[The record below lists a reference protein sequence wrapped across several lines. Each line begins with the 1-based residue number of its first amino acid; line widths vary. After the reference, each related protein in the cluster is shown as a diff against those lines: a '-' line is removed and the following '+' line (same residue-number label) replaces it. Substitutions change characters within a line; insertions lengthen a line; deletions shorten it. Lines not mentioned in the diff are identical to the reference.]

1 MRPDDPMP
9 QALETPARPAAAP
22 PDERERHYV
31 RNLALLTAVET
42 GWGFGMAFGFS
53 ASFIQLVMRQYGAS
67 DTQIGFLAAQWGF
80 STFPMVLAG
89 YFTGHLRRKKSVVVW
104 GHYLCVIP
112 VALLAAAVALVPSNS
127 AKIWCILAAEYA
139 FGLSV
144 GVLIPIWLTFMGKVM
159 PPKKMGSGFGVT
171 FFFQTLAGAGA
182 GQLAAWIL
190 VRWPGNVAACI
201 GITAVVMAVANV
213 FFLPVREPETE
224 AAPRPAAFL
233 PFLRELFGQ
242 LRTHPQMRALL
253 AAELLFCAQYGIV
266 GFYAARAADFG
277 GNAATGATF
286 TSVVAIAQAF
296 SALLGGWLVDRIGPK
311 PVLAAGRLA
320 VAVAAV
326 FAWRATG
333 IGALI
338 PAALCVGAFWGV
350 RSSAGFA
357 MFREVSGREEVT
369 SLYGLFTL
377 VVAPFAA
384 AVPLVAGWGLS
395 RHHWGAPGLFAV
407 CGALVLVSVAV
418 LVAGVRTR
426 RPV

>member
-9 QALETPARPAAAP
+9 QALESPARPAAAP

-112 VALLAAAVALVPSNS
+112 VALLAAAVAWVPSNS

-213 FFLPVREPETE
+213 FFLPVREPEAE
-224 AAPRPAAFL
+224 AAQRPAAFL